1 MGFYITGDTHGEFSR
16 FQWFTDLCHPGPEDT
31 MIVLGDAGL
40 NYFRD
45 WRDKQVK
52 AYVNGFGFTTFCIHG
67 NHEERPQ
74 NIPSYKTKEYCG
86 GQVMYEEA
94 YPNILFAV
102 DGEVY
107 DFNGLS
113 CLVIGGAY
121 SVDKDRRIAQGFG
134 WFASEQPTD
143 AIKRRVEEQVQKYK
157 HVDIVLTHTCPYR
170 YEPVE
175 MFLPEI
181 DQSQVDNS
189 TEKWLDTIESMLNY
203 DKWYCGHFHTS
214 KKIDRMQFMF
224 KDVEALQKTMQE
236 K

>member
-1 MGFYITGDTHGEFSR
+1 MSFYITGDTHREFSR

-86 GQVMYEEA
+86 GQVMYEES

-107 DFNGLS
+107 DFDGLN

-121 SVDKDRRIAQGFG
+121 SVDKNYLIARGYG

-157 HVDIVLTHTCPYR
+157 HVDIVLTHTCPYH

-175 MFLPEI
+175 VFLPGI
-181 DQSQVDNS
+181 DQSTVDHS
-189 TEKWLDTIESMLNY
+189 TERWLDTIENTLDY

-214 KKIDRMQFMF
+214 KKIDHLQFMF